1 MKIGRMIAVA
11 VLGLLFMLFVALD
24 LVLFGVVPMNS
35 VLVTIL
41 PLLGLVLGGFL
52 GAMAGKRQTAADA
65 VPPSDSAEPALS

>member
-52 GAMAGKRQTAADA
+52 GALAGKRQTAAGMA
-65 VPPSDSAEPALS
+65 APGESAEPALS

>member
-52 GAMAGKRQTAADA
+52 GAVAGKRQTAADVA
-65 VPPSDSAEPALS
+65 SPSDSAEPALS